1 MNILDNRIIAILRDV
16 DAENIV
22 DVINA
27 LVGGGIISIEIPLNH
42 STPAAKAA
50 SLRTI
55 QKSHETFGDQIFLGA
70 GTILSPEEAEAAA
83 NAGAKY
89 IISPNMDPEVIKKTK
104 SLGLA
109 SMP

>member
-42 STPAAKAA
+42 STPAAKAPA
-50 SLRTI
+50 SVQSKNPMRLLEIRF
-55 QKSHETFGDQIFLGA
+55 SWV
-70 GTILSPEEAEAAA
+70 PEP
-83 NAGAKY
+83 Y
-89 IISPNMDPEVIKKTK
+89 
-104 SLGLA
+104 
-109 SMP
+109 

>member
-55 QKSHETFGDQIFLGA
+55 QNPMRLLEIRFSWV
-70 GTILSPEEAEAAA
+70 PEP
-83 NAGAKY
+83 Y
-89 IISPNMDPEVIKKTK
+89 
-104 SLGLA
+104 
-109 SMP
+109 